1 MTKTR
6 MVTMIMVTTK
16 SLIVRKV
23 KATIMMR
30 AMKGI
35 VKRTGIP
42 IRGGIN
48 KVEQMQDKKL
58 MNE

>member
-1 MTKTR
+1 
-6 MVTMIMVTTK
+6 MIMVTTK

-48 KVEQMQDKKL
+48 KVEQMQGKKL